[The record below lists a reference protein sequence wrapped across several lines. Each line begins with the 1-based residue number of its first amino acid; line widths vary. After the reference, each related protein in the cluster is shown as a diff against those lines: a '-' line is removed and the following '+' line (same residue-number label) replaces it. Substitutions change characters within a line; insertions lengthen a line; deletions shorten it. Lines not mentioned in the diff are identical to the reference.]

1 MDPEKQKQKEAEDA
15 ELRELFPLFKSWR
28 SLYFFVLGELTV
40 LILLFYWFSQ
50 AFS

>member
-1 MDPEKQKQKEAEDA
+1 MDTDKQQQRDAENE

-28 SLYFFVLGELTV
+28 GLYLFVLGELAV
-40 LILLFYWFSQ
+40 LIVLFYWFSQ